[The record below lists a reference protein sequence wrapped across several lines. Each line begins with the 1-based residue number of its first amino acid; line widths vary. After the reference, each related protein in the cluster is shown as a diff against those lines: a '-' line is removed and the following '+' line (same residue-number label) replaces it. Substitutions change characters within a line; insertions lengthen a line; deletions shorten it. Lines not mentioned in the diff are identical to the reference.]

1 MTKQYIAFFERD
13 PEVKGFGVIFP
24 DLPGCFSQGNT
35 YENAVRR
42 AHEALSL
49 YADGEKI
56 PEPRTLE
63 EIQETWKD
71 WKDWKSK
78 YNFTVEHIALLP
90 LNGKKERFN
99 VTLDAGLVARIDR
112 VTKNRS
118 AFLAEAAQRL
128 LEA

>member
-1 MTKQYIAFFERD
+1 MAKRYIAFFERD
-13 PEVKGFGVIFP
+13 PEVKIFSVIFP
-24 DLPGCFSQGNT
+24 DLLGCVSQGDT
-35 YENAVRR
+35 YEDAVRM

-49 YADGEKI
+49 YADGKKI

-63 EIQETWKD
+63 EIQEIWKD

-90 LNGKKERFN
+90 LNGKKKRFN